1 MTQRLIPRST
11 GTGPRVTMFDQIA
24 NLTVSDNCIIPCG
37 GDDAAA
43 LAAVD
48 NTLLEVSVDIDPATL
63 IRTAPNLRGPAFIM
77 GPATAGVGNGVL
89 YASDI
94 PAPTGPAATNGIPT
108 VNSTLGALPANPE
121 LGDQDLGI
129 PPAQQG
135 FPGMVGGG
143 PTTRPYLPQ
152 TYGSGQYLYPSS
164 IDPLVGGV
172 PNLVIQGTRAPVM
185 PSGGGNGLIELI
197 PAPGAGKVIK
207 VETITMSIPRK
218 VQTGGQPGDN
228 DVRNSYWPQVAPE
241 TTNFPRG
248 QTGGDAVDTI
258 PPGLVFQLNDRYPSR
273 LGCAADILSNIDL
286 TGILANN
293 TDDVSTL
300 LRSTDNTTPAPL
312 QAITSVDT
320 GSVPTMYSNMDSV
333 QAYLT
338 DPNAFGGLAQPINTN
353 FAGLV
358 ALADLVDGSSE
369 DETGDVLWSNQS
381 AILRVS
387 MAIGLLNDNYP
398 NSLSPGLGAGSQNQA
413 LSRNV
418 YNTVDLQYQFTN
430 GIGGSINVLGGG
442 AHLGDGGVS
451 FSDVVGG
458 AIDVYNSGPYP
469 LNNYGITPAAYTN
482 TVTGVP
488 TTQLDAQA
496 VTSIGFPEESSANK
510 PLTLYVDR
518 PLILDNSGQLRTS
531 VGAGSE
537 VLGKPFNIRIQ
548 YRIEDA

>member
-24 NLTVSDNCIIPCG
+24 NLTVSDNCVIPCG

-43 LAAVD
+43 LAAAD

-77 GPATAGVGNGVL
+77 GPATSGITTNGVL
-89 YASDI
+89 YSSDPAIAS
-94 PAPTGPAATNGIPT
+94 GPAATNGIPT
-108 VNSTLGALPANPE
+108 VNSTVGVLPAAE

-135 FPGMVGGG
+135 FSGMGGGGG

-172 PNLVIQGTRAPVM
+172 PDPAIQGTRAPVM

-207 VETITMSIPRK
+207 VETITISIPRK

-241 TTNFPRG
+241 TTNFPSG
-248 QTGGDAVDTI
+248 QNPGDPNATI
-258 PPGLVFQLNDRYPSR
+258 SPGLVFQLNDRYPTR
-273 LGCAADILSNIDL
+273 LGCAADILSNTFPGMD
-286 TGILANN
+286 TN
-293 TDDVSTL
+293 TDDVATL

-312 QAITSVDT
+312 QLITSAGLAST
-320 GSVPTMYSNMDSV
+320 PYMYSNMDSV

-338 DPNAFGGLAQPINTN
+338 DPNAVGGLAQGINTS

-358 ALADLVDGSSE
+358 SLTTAVDGSGA
-369 DETGDVLWSNQS
+369 DEAGVLWSNQS

-387 MAIGLLNDNYP
+387 MSLGLMNANYP
-398 NSLSPGLGAGSQNQA
+398 NSLSPGSAPGNQNDA
-413 LSRNV
+413 LPRNAF
-418 YNTVDLQYQFTN
+418 NTVDLQYQFTN
-430 GIGGSINVLGGG
+430 GIGGSIGILGGSLGGG
-442 AHLGDGGVS
+442 DISL
-451 FSDVVGG
+451 SDVVGG
-458 AIDVYNSGPYP
+458 VLDAYNSGPYP
-469 LNNYGITPAAYTN
+469 LNNFGITPNPYTN
-482 TVTGVP
+482 SVTGVATP
-488 TTQLDAQA
+488 QLNAQS

-537 VLGKPFNIRIQ
+537 VLGKPFNIKIQ